1 MEYSKFLL
9 LYWHKSWTIAKIINA
24 EYQVTCKINKTHEKA
39 GKKKS
44 EEEPEEIWRQG
55 GKKPKQTFI
64 FLQAMHLSLE
74 VAK

>member
-1 MEYSKFLL
+1 MKRQE
-9 LYWHKSWTIAKIINA
+9 
-24 EYQVTCKINKTHEKA
+24 
-39 GKKKS
+39 KKKS

-55 GKKPKQTFI
+55 GKKTKQTFI